1 MVRQRIGTAGVTNK
15 SHDPKRQRLNALCF
29 ELRMASGKVV
39 LAYSGGLDTSVAIR
53 WINEKYNLDVIA
65 VTVDVGNEKDFEVVR
80 QKALRTGAIQA
91 FIADVKDIFVRD
103 FVFPSLQAGTMYQNV
118 YPLATALAR
127 PLIAKILVDYA
138 RKEGATHVAHGCTGK
153 GNDQVRFD
161 VSIQALAPDLQI
173 IAPVREWRMTRDD
186 EIRYAQEHSIPVPVT
201 AASPYS
207 VDANLWGRSIEAG
220 VLEDPWNEPPED
232 AYAWTINPRF
242 APEEPTYITIDFEK
256 GVPVALGDDPDHTE
270 RLDGV
275 TLVTRLNELAGAH
288 GIGRID
294 AIEDR
299 LVGIKSREVYEA
311 PAAVLL
317 HTAHNAVESLTLSRE
332 QRRFKDIVAQE
343 MSQLIYD
350 GRMFSGHFR
359 DLSYY
364 VASTQRHVTGSVRMR
379 LLKGQAV
386 AAGKRSPESLY
397 DFGLA
402 TYETGDQFDHD
413 AAVHFIKL
421 FSQGLR
427 TQARVQLGAGNS
439 PEIRSLVAPTID
451 DAQE

>member
-1 MVRQRIGTAGVTNK
+1 
-15 SHDPKRQRLNALCF
+15 
-29 ELRMASGKVV
+29 MAMGKVV

-65 VTVDVGNEKDFEVVR
+65 LTVNVGNEADFEVVR

-91 FIADVKDIFVRD
+91 FIVDAREAFVQD
-103 FVFPSLQAGTMYQNV
+103 FAFPSLQAGTLYQNV

-127 PLIAKILVDYA
+127 PLIAKLLIDCA
-138 RKEGATHVAHGCTGK
+138 RREGATHVAHGCTGK

-161 VSIQALAPDLQI
+161 VSIQALAPEMRI
-173 IAPVREWRMTRDD
+173 IAPVREWRMTRDE

-242 APEEPTYITIDFEK
+242 APEEPTYVTIDFEK
-256 GVPVALGDDPDHTE
+256 GLPVALGDDPDHTE
-270 RLDGV
+270 RLDAV
-275 TLVTRLNELAGAH
+275 TLVTRLNELGGAH
-288 GIGRID
+288 GVGRID
-294 AIEDR
+294 HVEDR

-311 PAAVLL
+311 PGAIVL
-317 HTAHNAVESLTLSRE
+317 HTAHAALEGLTLSRE
-332 QRRFKDIVAQE
+332 QRRFKDIVAHE
-343 MSQLIYD
+343 MAQLIYD
-350 GRMFSGHFR
+350 GRMFSGHYR

-364 VASTQRHVTGSVRMR
+364 VASTQQHVTGSVHMR

-386 AAGKRSPESLY
+386 AVGRRSPQSLY

-413 AAVHFIKL
+413 AAVSFIKL
-421 FSQGLR
+421 FGQGLL
-427 TQARVQLGAGNS
+427 TQARVQLGAGKS
-439 PEIRSLVAPTID
+439 SEIRSLVAPTID
-451 DAQE
+451 DQESGAG